1 MTPLEPRVSNGLDTS
16 AVSRRPSLS
25 RVWRVAWLG
34 VALCLASPAALA
46 LGVSVHCTG
55 PKCPTLGDGLLFMV
69 KAFVAL
75 NVAGALWLIGRDLLG
90 LWRRRRHPRASKPA
104 DPAAPDSPAD

>member
-1 MTPLEPRVSNGLDTS
+1 MTPLEPRVSNGVETAAAS
-16 AVSRRPSLS
+16 HRPSLS

-34 VALCLASPAALA
+34 VALCLASPAALGA
-46 LGVSVHCTG
+46 SVHCTG

-75 NVAGALWLIGRDLLG
+75 NVAGALWLIGRDLLA
-90 LWRRRRHPRASKPA
+90 LWRRRRHPRASEPA